1 MGNKRVSVFSF
12 KLVQTAVVLGVAMF
26 VVGYAL
32 SSLGNTQ
39 LGYFLV
45 GLAVVCG
52 IVAVV
57 FLVVA
62 LIARIWERDRISN

>member
-39 LGYFLV
+39 LGTFL
-45 GLAVVCG
+45 
-52 IVAVV
+52 
-57 FLVVA
+57 LVSPSYA
-62 LIARIWERDRISN
+62 E